1 MDRFIQ
7 FLKSNTLRAH
17 GALLESLIAIVFYL
31 EEEFSPFVDRFVPVL
46 LEQIESSD
54 WNVQKIGIDA
64 LNAMTTTVAASIIH
78 HRVNILM
85 ALKRTRVHK
94 MKPVREA
101 SQWTI
106 KLLKET

>member
-1 MDRFIQ
+1 M
-7 FLKSNTLRAH
+7 
-17 GALLESLIAIVFYL
+17 
-31 EEEFSPFVDRFVPVL
+31 
-46 LEQIESSD
+46 
-54 WNVQKIGIDA
+54 QKVGIDA
-64 LNAMTTTVAASIIH
+64 LNAITTTVAESIIP

-106 KLLKET
+106 KLLKETQPALEEHELAVLDELPKPANSRPSIRDQKSPLRPSNDTRSQIALDKTGVLQN